1 MLTLVNIFNVFKYG
15 LTGVFLFIDGIVYW
29 AISKLFAL
37 YEALAKVEFITQGDY
52 QEIANKFYVIIGVVM
67 LFYLTYSLLKTLI
80 NPDDFNKNI
89 SKIATNLVISLILLG
104 VVPLIF
110 SYAFQI
116 QDAIISENIIG
127 NLVLGGDINENS
139 ENKNSISHDGNSA
152 TISILN
158 TFLNPGKEDFDGEE
172 TTWNEFLT
180 NANAGDSKAFLNIT
194 DFAEPVHDGDVE
206 YMPIVST
213 LCGAFLVYVLISF
226 CIDLGIRVAKLAF
239 YEIIA
244 PIPILMRVIPEK
256 KSVFDNWVKGT
267 LATFMEVFIRLF
279 IMFIIVLLVGLIFD
293 DAHLNL
299 FDNNVGFIGNVIVV
313 LGLFAFAK
321 QAPKLISDVIG
332 VDSGNI
338 KLGIGG
344 KLAAGGAFGMAA
356 VLGGGITTGVRNLT
370 NGVIKQNGFRRTLG
384 STLAGVVSGGFR
396 SGKAGFSAKTYKDVK
411 NAASQGAVAAVN
423 KRDEREE
430 KVTGYRAKYGDNMVG
445 VAHGIA
451 DEAISNIKAWATGS
465 GTGILNKVKWEE
477 KFKDLFG
484 DYQAIYENPKYNAMD
499 AELQK
504 IKALQNTGATTYEG
518 QPIVDAIEN
527 LEGKML
533 EARMDSIRKN
543 KQSAAYAMYNIA
555 QMAKSNPTLAGSI
568 GLNVSMADDLVL
580 KGGQIL
586 DKSTGN
592 PIDENKL
599 YSMIEGSALTNVASY
614 NATLN
619 SYVDASGSV
628 IDLKAAAKTNDV
640 LKDGMKHQKKIATDA
655 AKADKISIA
664 YKEAIKR
671 EEANKK

>member
-15 LTGVFLFIDGIVYW
+15 LTGVFLFIDGLVYW

-37 YEALAKVEFITQGDY
+37 YEALAKVEFITQEDY
-52 QEIANKFYVIIGVVM
+52 QGIANKFYVVIGVVM

-89 SKIATNLVISLILLG
+89 GKIVLNLVISLILLG

-116 QDAIISENIIG
+116 QNAVLKDNVIG
-127 NLVLGGDINENS
+127 NLVLGTNENGTTI
-139 ENKNSISHDGNSA
+139 KGNSIAHDGNVA
-152 TISILN
+152 AISILT
-158 TFLNPGKEDFDGEE
+158 TFLNPSGTDIDGEE
-172 TTWNEFLT
+172 TTWYEFLT
-180 NANAGDSKAFLNIT
+180 KVNEGDAEAFLNIT

-206 YMPIVST
+206 YKPIIST
-213 LCGAFLVYVLISF
+213 ICGAFLIYVLVSF
-226 CIDLGIRVAKLAF
+226 CIDLGVRVVKLAF
-239 YEIIA
+239 YQIIS
-244 PIPILMRVIPEK
+244 PIPILMRIIPEK

-279 IMFIIVLLVGLIFD
+279 IMFIIVLLAGMILNPDRLID
-293 DAHLNL
+293 S
-299 FDNNVGFIGNVIVV
+299 NVGFVGNVIVI

-332 VDSGNI
+332 IDSGNI
-338 KLGIGG
+338 KLGIAG

-356 VLGGGITTGVRNLT
+356 VLGGGITTGMQNLT
-370 NGVIKQNGFRRTLG
+370 HGIINKNGFRRTLG
-384 STLAGVVSGGFR
+384 STLGGIISGGFR
-396 SGKAGFSAKTYKDVK
+396 SGKAGFSAKTYNDVK
-411 NAASQGAVAAVN
+411 NAVSQGAIAAVN

-430 KVTGYRAKYGDNMVG
+430 KVAGYRATYGDNMVG
-445 VAHGIA
+445 VARGMA
-451 DEAISNIKAWATGS
+451 NEMASNIKSWATGS

-499 AELQK
+499 TELQK
-504 IKALQNTGATTYEG
+504 IKAMQNTGATQYEG

-555 QMAKSNPTLAGSI
+555 QMAKSNPTLAGEI
-568 GLNVSMADDLVL
+568 GLNVSMANDLVL
-580 KGGQIL
+580 KGGQIF
-586 DKSTGN
+586 DKSTGKL
-592 PIDENKL
+592 IDENKL
-599 YSMIEGSALTNVASY
+599 YSMIEGSALANVASY
-614 NATLN
+614 NSTTN
-619 SYVDASGSV
+619 SYVDASGSP
-628 IDLKAAAKTNDV
+628 IDLKAAAKANEV
-640 LKDGMKHQKKIATDA
+640 VKDGMKHQKKIATEA

-664 YKEAIKR
+664 YKEALKR
-671 EEANKK
+671 QEANNKK